1 MRDLKKIKRVVVK
14 VGSSSLVNKDLSI
27 NKQILV
33 SLMSSFKNLQDKGID
48 PLLVTSGA
56 GALGMHELNLDK
68 KPKEISLKQA
78 CAAIGQAKLMENY
91 NKVAEIYDLK
101 LGQILLSHD
110 DFSVRKR
117 MLHLT
122 DTLDSMFKH
131 HIIPVINENDALAI
145 DEIKVGDNDTLSA
158 LIAPV
163 VNADL
168 LILFSDIDG
177 LFDKN
182 PKIYNDAKLITEVSE
197 INDSIINMAGDK
209 TSNVGT
215 GGMNTKID
223 AALIATKASVDMII
237 CNSNMISKLED
248 IVNGN
253 LIGTYFK
260 KSTDSISSRDHWLI
274 FRTKSQGA
282 IVLDDGA
289 CLKLSS
295 DKKVSILPKGIVS
308 VKDEFLKGSIIEV
321 LDKNDNIIAKGIT
334 NYSSSEIELI
344 KGKNSDEIKSLF
356 NENRKKEVIHAND
369 LVVFKD
375 GYYGRVIK

>member
-1 MRDLKKIKRVVVK
+1 MRDFKNLKRVVVK

-56 GALGMHELNLDK
+56 VALGMHELNLDK

-182 PKIYNDAKLITEVSE
+182 PKIYSDAKLITEVSE

-248 IVNGN
+248 IVNGK

-356 NENRKKEVIHAND
+356 SENRKKEVVHAND

>member
-1 MRDLKKIKRVVVK
+1 MRDFKNLKRVVVK

-56 GALGMHELNLDK
+56 VALGMHELNLDK

-91 NKVAEIYDLK
+91 NKVADIYDLK

-145 DEIKVGDNDTLSA
+145 DEIKVGDYDTLSA

>member
-1 MRDLKKIKRVVVK
+1 MRDFKNLKRVVVK

-56 GALGMHELNLDK
+56 VALGMHELDLDK

-78 CAAIGQAKLMENY
+78 CAAIGQAKLMEYY

>member
-1 MRDLKKIKRVVVK
+1 MRDFKNLKRVVVK

-56 GALGMHELNLDK
+56 VALGMHELNLDK

-78 CAAIGQAKLMENY
+78 CAAIGQAKLMEYY

-260 KSTDSISSRDHWLI
+260 KSTDAISSRDHWLI